1 MNFELS
7 PVCSF
12 WEDSITMKK
21 GKISI
26 FFCYFYP
33 LQYFHFFLFKCAS
46 LMLYLLGFD
55 AYVYE
60 NNANSIYMWMRD
72 EGSPCKIVYPAIQTK
87 FTVNSMFEVTKAG
100 QEKTYHSQEL
110 WIRDTNRTP
119 CQSCECN
126 LIWVSQ
132 QQAHREEAETPT
144 TRISNGISHTQPWK
158 HPI

>member
-12 WEDSITMKK
+12 QEDSIMMKK
-21 GKISI
+21 VKISI

-33 LQYFHFFLFKCAS
+33 LKYFKFFLVKCAS
-46 LMLYLLGFD
+46 LMLHLPGFD

-72 EGSPCKIVYPAIQTK
+72 EGSPCKIVYPAIQKK
-87 FTVNSMFEVTKAG
+87 FTVNSMFEVMKAG
-100 QEKTYHSQEL
+100 KEKTYHSQEL
-110 WIRDTNRTP
+110 WILDTNCTP

-126 LIWVSQ
+126 LIWVSL
-132 QQAHREEAETPT
+132 QQAPREEAETGT
-144 TRISNGISHTQPWK
+144 ARSSNGSSHTQP
-158 HPI
+158 